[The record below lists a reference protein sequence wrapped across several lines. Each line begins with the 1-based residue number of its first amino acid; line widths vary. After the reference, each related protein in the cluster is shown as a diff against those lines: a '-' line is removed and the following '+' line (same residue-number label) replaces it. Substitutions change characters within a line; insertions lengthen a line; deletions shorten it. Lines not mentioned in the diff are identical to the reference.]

1 MKERYWSMM
10 CDKKFHILYLGEH
23 HHQCITIERIINIGL
38 TIISTGSLGGF
49 FLWDNA
55 QTLWATILVVA
66 QVVTSIKPYLPY
78 AKRAQEI
85 EKAIIE
91 LTVVYEEIEEKWN
104 DIYSDNVVNGDIN
117 TLYYQL
123 CKKWDKA
130 DTKYLVN
137 DSLPR
142 IKRLVDKANE
152 EKELYFKN
160 TFGGNHNEE

>member
-1 MKERYWSMM
+1 M
-10 CDKKFHILYLGEH
+10 
-23 HHQCITIERIINIGL
+23 IERIINIGL
-38 TIISTGSLGGF
+38 TIISTGSLGGL

-55 QTLWATILVVA
+55 QLLWSTILVVA
-66 QVVTSIKPYLPY
+66 QVVTAIKPYLPY
-78 AKRAQEI
+78 AKRSQEI

-104 DIYSDNVVNGDIN
+104 DIYNDKVDDADIN
-117 TLYYQL
+117 TLYYQF

-130 DTKYLVN
+130 DTKYLIN

-142 IKRLVDKANE
+142 KPKLITKANE

-160 TFGGNHNEE
+160 MFGGNNNDE